1 MELPQPTGTI
11 RGPNTVVDH
20 LISPRPVERFATH
33 SARAVFR
40 NKLRRIDRLLINC
53 TVWPRVI
60 AVVVLGASL
69 AACVNNSSP
78 VPPADYST
86 KIVGRWQ
93 GTVGNL
99 KETMSVSP
107 DGTFTCQVHP
117 TGFIANMLY
126 PVVPGTIS
134 GKWRVSGKIIT
145 LTITGAKDERLANR
159 IALST
164 IVTFN
169 ENELVLSS
177 AGMTSSFVRVRLL

>member
-1 MELPQPTGTI
+1 
-11 RGPNTVVDH
+11 VV
-20 LISPRPVERFATH
+20 RFATH
-33 SARAVFR
+33 SEGAVFW
-40 NKLRRIDRLLINC
+40 NKLRRIARLLTNC
-53 TVWPRVI
+53 AVSPRVI
-60 AVVVLGASL
+60 AIVVLGVSL

-99 KETMSVSP
+99 KETMSVNA
-107 DGTFTCQVHP
+107 DGTFSCQVHP

-134 GKWRVSGKIIT
+134 GKWSVSKKIIT

-159 IALST
+159 VTSST
-164 IVTFN
+164 IVTFK

-177 AGMTSSFVRVRLL
+177 AGMTSSFLRVQVL